1 MEPAKTRV
9 GFSTTSHPLSVLIRW
24 FTRATVSHCWLLY
37 YDLDMKIDM
46 VLEAHESGFRLV
58 PFDVFS
64 KRNSIVAIMQP
75 TTNIDR
81 GLEAIGLWLG
91 KGYDF
96 AGLAG
101 MAWVMALRK
110 FGVKVKNPTQ
120 KKRAL
125 FCSEAIVLALQA
137 ANMPGA
143 ERMVAE
149 ETSPGDLLAFLQA
162 AQA

>member
-9 GFSTTSHPLSVLIRW
+9 GFSTTSHPLSALIRW

-64 KRNSIVAIMQP
+64 KRNRIVEIIMP
-75 TTNIDR
+75 RTSIDR
-81 GLEAIGLWLG
+81 GLEVIGLWLG

-101 MAWVMALRK
+101 MSWVMALRRV
-110 FGVKVKNPTQ
+110 GMKVKNPTQ
-120 KKRAL
+120 KKRSL

-137 ANMPGA
+137 AGLAGA
-143 ERMVAE
+143 DKLVAE
-149 ETSPGDLLAFLQA
+149 DTSPGDLLAFMRSQQA
-162 AQA
+162 